1 MRDKGKRLAEAMA
14 GTGLPTRV
22 TIVEGG
28 DIRDFD
34 VADALRGCDLLVGCV
49 DRDWPRLILSEVAY
63 QYLIPYVD
71 LGTEIGAP
79 GDEIQSVDARVS
91 YVGPGR
97 PCLVCSGVIDEE
109 RVRLEGLKRGE
120 RDRVHAMGYSEDLNL
135 KEPAVMDVNMR
146 AASAAML
153 IIRHLFQPFLDTPLP
168 HTLRESITNF
178 ASKRLRFESSPDCT
192 ICGLPLRIG
201 SGGGFALTTRPDLS
215 TPGHDS
221 SVFEA
226 A

>member
-1 MRDKGKRLAEAMA
+1 M
-14 GTGLPTRV
+14 
-22 TIVEGG
+22 
-28 DIRDFD
+28 
-34 VADALRGCDLLVGCV
+34 
-49 DRDWPRLILSEVAY
+49 AY

-201 SGGGFALTTRPDLS
+201 SGDGFALTTRPDLS

-221 SVFEA
+221 SVLEVA
-226 A
+226 